1 MTDQAIL
8 HQMSDIV
15 GSLSVDIVDV
25 AGNVDEIS
33 TRIADQSS
41 LLSRLSTVS
50 REVNERNRE
59 VAKSAEAAHQVALS
73 ASSDMSKSSKE
84 ADRSLDAIRALVD
97 SVSGMAEQLGG
108 VQEALTRVGKVAQG
122 IYTIAR
128 QTNLLALNATI
139 EAARAGDAG
148 KGFAVVAEEVKILAK
163 QTSNATAEIDSTL
176 KDLSIKTAALLSQ
189 SAGSVEAASAVR
201 AGTGAISGVLQSVV
215 TTLRSFDERVE
226 DIALSAAMI
235 DGQCTHLTDDLTGL
249 ADGVAGSA
257 NTLGTARERLQK
269 LLTDSESLMKHCAV
283 SGVTTIDTPFVAEAK
298 LRAKLVS
305 DLFEASVASGKITL
319 DQLFDYDYQPIPG
332 SDPAQFSVKYLSF
345 TDRMLPEILEPALA
359 FDSRVTFCVAVDVNG
374 YLPTHNKKFGQ
385 PQRPGDPVWNS
396 ANARNRRIFNDRVGL
411 ASGASKE
418 DFLIQS
424 YRREMGGG
432 VFAPMKNISAPI
444 YVGGRHWGG
453 LRLAYR
459 I

>member
-25 AGNVDEIS
+25 AGNVEEIS
-33 TRIADQSS
+33 TRVADQSA
-41 LLSRLSTVS
+41 LMSRLSTVS

-59 VAKSAEAAHQVALS
+59 VAKSAEAAHQAALS

-108 VQEALTRVGKVAQG
+108 VQEALSRVGKVAQG

-176 KDLSIKTAALLSQ
+176 KDLSVKTAALLSQ
-189 SAGSVEAASAVR
+189 SATSVEAASTVR
-201 AGTGAISGVLQSVV
+201 VGTGAISGVLQSVV
-215 TTLRSFDERVE
+215 TTLRSFDAMVE

-235 DGQCTHLTDDLTGL
+235 DGQCTHLTDDLIGL

-257 NTLGTARERLQK
+257 NTLDAARGRLQK
-269 LLTDSESLMKHCAV
+269 LLSDSESLMKHCAM
-283 SGVTTIDTPFVAEAK
+283 SGVTTTDTPFVAEAK
-298 LRAKLVS
+298 LRAKLIS
-305 DLFEASVASGKITL
+305 ELFEASVASGKITL
-319 DQLFDYDYQPIPG
+319 DQLFDRDYQPIPG
-332 SDPAQFSVKYLSF
+332 SDPAQYSVKYLSF
-345 TDRMLPEILEPALA
+345 TDLMLPEILEPALA
-359 FDSRVTFCVAVDVNG
+359 FDSRVTFCVAVDKNG

-385 PQRPGDPVWNS
+385 PQRPGDPVWNA

-411 ASGASKE
+411 ASGASE
-418 DFLIQS
+418 EEFLIQS

-432 VFAPMKNISAPI
+432 VFAPMKNLSAPI
-444 YVGGRHWGG
+444 FVGGRHWGG
-453 LRLAYR
+453 LRLAFR